1 MLTIAVVDDE
11 REHIERFKQ
20 LVARFFTEFSR
31 YGTEYNIIEFSSDE
45 QLLENYAPRYDV
57 IFLDIDMGGISGMK
71 AAKLIRKVDE
81 NTAIIFVTR
90 MARYAVEGYS
100 VAALDFIVKPLDY
113 PSFTIKMKRALS
125 RIQKNQAQKIQLNI
139 DGEIHFIDVR
149 DILYVEVLNHFV
161 IWHTKKGDFRI
172 WGSLKDAT
180 DQIDDPSAVFN
191 EYSVLVCDFI
201 LLNEL
206 FLLFFFSFKCSALE
220 IFLVI
225 IGGWGYASNNCIY
238 TWADEQTIRENYL
251 KAYEIAVKEATC
263 EIKYISDNNGTIST
277 RTIRACTGIMTAF
290 NAIGS
295 TWTGGNK
302 GLITDVLRGF

>member
-31 YGTEYNIIEFSSDE
+31 YGTEYNIIEFSSGE

-125 RIQKNQAQKIQLNI
+125 RIQKNKAQKIQLNI

-180 DQIDDPSAVFN
+180 DQIDDPNFCMCN
-191 EYSVLVCDFI
+191 RCYLVNLRHVKGLDK
-201 LLNEL
+201 NTVRVGDED
-206 FLLFFFSFKCSALE
+206 
-220 IFLVI
+220 LVI
-225 IGGWGYASNNCIY
+225 SRYRRKEFVETLAQFYGNGG
-238 TWADEQTIRENYL
+238 
-251 KAYEIAVKEATC
+251 
-263 EIKYISDNNGTIST
+263 
-277 RTIRACTGIMTAF
+277 
-290 NAIGS
+290 
-295 TWTGGNK
+295 
-302 GLITDVLRGF
+302 